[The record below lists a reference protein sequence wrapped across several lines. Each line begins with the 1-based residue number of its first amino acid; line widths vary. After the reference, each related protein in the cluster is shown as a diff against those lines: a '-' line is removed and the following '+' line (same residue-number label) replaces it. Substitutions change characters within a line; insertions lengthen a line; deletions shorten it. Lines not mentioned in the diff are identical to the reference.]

1 MLRCW
6 SVCNRFQFKIGYVFC
21 NLTLPQLQQRKG
33 PKKEWSGNKREM
45 KEKEEL
51 EKVAASPAVY
61 VNHCF

>member
-1 MLRCW
+1 MFWLC
-6 SVCNRFQFKIGYVFC
+6 FC

-61 VNHCF
+61 VHHYF